1 MRHKVKP
8 PRNQA
13 GFAGALVQAPQ
24 GIVFVRPLQA
34 VTQMEAGGCRREE
47 DWVGGRGNAIA
58 FARHRKNFEEEPQGK
73 EVALDQEVLLRCHPP
88 EGVPQAEAL
97 TALITTQQELRLL
110 AQTAQRREPADKPIT
125 ARQCRDCLERNG
137 KEGANCGS
145 TEKNIR
151 AEVTTGES
159 RDSARKRKKA
169 QLYAVSQLAVIPA
182 TMLPYHRFSGDGTR
196 SSESSETSEPVR
208 EYTRMGIT
216 SILAS
221 GREAKA
227 LQSMIGFAHRPP
239 AAAK

>member
-1 MRHKVKP
+1 
-8 PRNQA
+8 
-13 GFAGALVQAPQ
+13 ALVQAPQ
-24 GIVFVRPLQA
+24 GIVFVRLLQA

-47 DWVGGRGNAIA
+47 DWVGGRGIAIA
-58 FARHRKNFEEEPQGK
+58 FARH
-73 EVALDQEVLLRCHPP
+73 
-88 EGVPQAEAL
+88 
-97 TALITTQQELRLL
+97 RLL

-196 SSESSETSEPVR
+196 SSESSKTSEPVEWQR
-208 EYTRMGIT
+208 NEDVLDPVSDPNFSITPDHNLVIKKARLLDTGNYTCVAKNIVARRKSNSATVIVY
-216 SILAS
+216 
-221 GREAKA
+221 GR
-227 LQSMIGFAHRPP
+227 
-239 AAAK
+239 